1 MKSIL
6 VSGVGSIGKKHIEN
20 FSKLFDC
27 VDIVDINSNRVKEAK
42 SKYKVRNHFK
52 KTSEALSSQ
61 KYDAVVVAAP
71 PHVHKEI
78 ATEVIKK
85 KTNLFIEKPLGMHA
99 DGWEKLHQEC
109 EKNNLISYIGYCHK
123 FIPYTTKLKQFMEKK
138 IIGDVVHATM
148 RWGSYL
154 PDWHSWED
162 YKDFY
167 MSKKDQGGG
176 ALMDE
181 SHGIDLVRFIIG
193 EIDKVGAMVDNTSDL
208 KMTSDDIALLILKM
222 KNKSLV
228 QINFDLSSRTPR
240 INFEIVG
247 KEGIII
253 WDRVENNLKIYT
265 TNTKKWELIKFSK
278 EDMLQMYPIQAK
290 HFYDCIYNKQKPLTN
305 IKDAILTQKIIDAA
319 FKSNKTEKFI
329 KID

>member
-1 MKSIL
+1 
-6 VSGVGSIGKKHIEN
+6 
-20 FSKLFDC
+20 
-27 VDIVDINSNRVKEAK
+27 
-42 SKYKVRNHFK
+42 
-52 KTSEALSSQ
+52 
-61 KYDAVVVAAP
+61 
-71 PHVHKEI
+71 
-78 ATEVIKK
+78 
-85 KTNLFIEKPLGMHA
+85 MHA

-123 FIPYTTKLKQFMEKK
+123 FIPYTTKLKQLMEKK

-253 WDRVENNLKIYT
+253 WDRVDNNLKIYT

-278 EDMLQMYPIQAK
+278 EDMLQMYPIQAQ

>member
-27 VDIVDINSNRVKEAK
+27 VDIVDINSNRIKEVT